1 MTKTFIITVVAV
13 VALAG
18 APALAHGAMKPADPA
33 AEPAPVAVTYA
44 DLNLGSA
51 AGQAALHQRI
61 AHAAAEAC
69 LNAGD
74 GLSTPRAVY
83 EQRTCRARAM
93 SGAEIKLA
101 ARGQS
106 VPH

>member
-1 MTKTFIITVVAV
+1 MAKTFIIATFAA
-13 VALAG
+13 ALANI
-18 APALAHGAMKPADPA
+18 PAMAHGTMNPGDPA

-61 AHAAAEAC
+61 SHAATEAC

-83 EQRTCRARAM
+83 EQRACRARAM

-101 ARGQS
+101 TRGAPMS
-106 VPH
+106 H